1 MAYHNIEEF
10 LKDSGF
16 EKTEHIESTD
26 QNVVATYKKE
36 LPSIGC
42 YVLASIKE
50 TPTKTRPCATLCL
63 KPTGAVSTKVH
74 VKVIGAIDDAERFAV
89 EMIHKLLVAN
99 HVELE
104 S

>member
-1 MAYHNIEEF
+1 MAYHNIEDF

-26 QNVVATYKKE
+26 QNVVATYKKN

-50 TPTKTRPCATLCL
+50 TPTKTRSCATLHL

-74 VKVIGAIDDAERFAV
+74 VKVIGDIDDAESLAV